1 MTFRY
6 AELESAITDS
16 VRRMCEGKRVAVA
29 FSGGLDSG
37 LVAAIA
43 REHAESVRL
52 YTCGTSD
59 SYDVRMAR
67 DLSERLDLPWV
78 HAEISLDTM
87 EARIREMIAATG
99 TSDPFTISYEMPLF
113 RVCQEADEDVIL
125 SGQGADEYFMGCA
138 KFVGKDDEEY
148 RTLRDAGVERLLGV
162 SVPCEISIASHF
174 GMDIRYP
181 YLDPSVTSLVEAMD
195 PEELRP
201 DDMDSRKAVLKAI
214 AIHLGHMVLA
224 DRKKKSSQYGS
235 RTTDL
240 IRSLA
245 RAQGL
250 QFNEYVES
258 LYADVFPARTVAERC
273 AVIHAR
279 VNRVLKEEAELVLYK
294 SGISPSEAIDR
305 FYRKVIEEGG
315 LDFLGK

>member
-6 AELESAITDS
+6 TELETAITDS
-16 VRRMCEGKRVAVA
+16 VKSMCKGKRVAVA

-43 REHAESVRL
+43 KEHAESVRL
-52 YTCGTSD
+52 YTCGTAD

-67 DLSERLDLPWV
+67 DLSERLGLPWV
-78 HAEISLDTM
+78 HAELTM
-87 EARIREMIAATG
+87 DSMETRIKEMISATG

-113 RVCQEADEDVIL
+113 RVCQEADEDILL

-138 KFVGKDDEEY
+138 KFVGKNDDEY

-162 SVPCEISIASHF
+162 SVPCEISIATHF

-181 YLDPSVTSLVEAMD
+181 YLDPSVTSLVESMD

-214 AIHLGHMVLA
+214 AIHMGHMTLA

-245 RAQGL
+245 RSKGL
-250 QFNEYVES
+250 QFNEYIES
-258 LYADVFPARTVAERC
+258 LYAEVFPAKSAVERC

-279 VNRVLKEEAELVLYK
+279 VNRVLKEEAELILYK
-294 SGISPSEAIDR
+294 NGISPSEAIDR
-305 FYRKVIEEGG
+305 FYRKVIKEDG
-315 LDFLGK
+315 LEFLEK